1 MVKRSQNDFLNISL
15 AGFQKHLKNGCAFF
29 FQRGY
34 VQVQKKLTLHS
45 EKSTWNLK
53 ITPSGEENH
62 LQNLHFW
69 FQNPNFRGYNTL
81 FEVPFS
87 NQIIGPP
94 DLEALEKRSGAQP
107 KVEKVQKMEPQI
119 EDGSSVVGFLEMM
132 LSSRVPSASKRFRFP
147 LPSREVR
154 NSFWLESRKN

>member
-1 MVKRSQNDFLNISL
+1 MGQVSSSMVKRSQNDFLNISL

-45 EKSTWNLK
+45 EKSTCNLK

-69 FQNPNFRGYNTL
+69 FQNPNFRGCNTL
-81 FEVPFS
+81 FEVPF
-87 NQIIGPP
+87 QIKSLDLQI
-94 DLEALEKRSGAQP
+94 LEALEKTKRCSTKSGKGTENGTSNRRWKFCCCFFGNDAFIPCSISKQ
-107 KVEKVQKMEPQI
+107 KV
-119 EDGSSVVGFLEMM
+119 SV
-132 LSSRVPSASKRFRFP
+132 SASIARG
-147 LPSREVR
+147 
-154 NSFWLESRKN
+154 

>member
-1 MVKRSQNDFLNISL
+1 MMGQVSSSMVKRSQNDFLNISL

-81 FEVPFS
+81 FEVPFQIKS
-87 NQIIGPP
+87 LDLQIWKLWKNEAVLNQKW
-94 DLEALEKRSGAQP
+94 KRYRKWNLKS
-107 KVEKVQKMEPQI
+107 KME
-119 EDGSSVVGFLEMM
+119 VLLLV
-132 LSSRVPSASKRFRFP
+132 
-147 LPSREVR
+147 
-154 NSFWLESRKN
+154 FWK